1 MLFHTTAADLDLFIL
16 LNQSLRAPA
25 LDAILPV
32 FSSRL
37 ALLVLLAAAL
47 AWAVRRAGPR
57 QIALFL
63 VLLAGMGLSDLAC
76 GQIKDRV
83 LRVRPLNA
91 VPGAFYQE
99 NGTWQTRPPDFV
111 QTKENGSSYPSA
123 HAANSMTLAVLAML
137 LWRRT
142 RPWLGLLPLLVGWSR
157 VYLGKHYPTDVLA
170 GWLLGIVVAFIV
182 WQVWTRLPERLRPPS
197 GG

>member
-1 MLFHTTAADLDLFIL
+1 MLFHTTTADLDLFIL

-170 GWLLGIVVAFIV
+170 GWLLGVVVALIV
-182 WQVWTRLPERLRPPS
+182 WQVWSRLPARLRPPS
-197 GG
+197 AV

>member
-1 MLFHTTAADLDLFIL
+1 MLFHTTTADLDLFIL